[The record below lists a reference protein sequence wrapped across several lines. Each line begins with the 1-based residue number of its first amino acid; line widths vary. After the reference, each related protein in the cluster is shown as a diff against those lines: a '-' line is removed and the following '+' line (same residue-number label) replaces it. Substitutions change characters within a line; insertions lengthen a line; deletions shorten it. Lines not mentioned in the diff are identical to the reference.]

1 MMILNLTPKPKQ
13 YSTKTFLEWVN
24 PLRLVERLIIPGIVT
39 PKKIGRRQ
47 GQNIT
52 RSVYSVERVNPDFSQ
67 TSAIAYEATNNHS
80 VRPVK

>member
-47 GQNIT
+47 GQNMLMGMWFLL
-52 RSVYSVERVNPDFSQ
+52 RKYDLLKNLELNVVDLAAQ
-67 TSAIAYEATNNHS
+67 
-80 VRPVK
+80 

>member
-39 PKKIGRRQ
+39 PKKIGRRR
-47 GQNIT
+47 G
-52 RSVYSVERVNPDFSQ
+52 RSMLMGSWCLLRK
-67 TSAIAYEATNNHS
+67 IKMLLICATIY
-80 VRPVK
+80 